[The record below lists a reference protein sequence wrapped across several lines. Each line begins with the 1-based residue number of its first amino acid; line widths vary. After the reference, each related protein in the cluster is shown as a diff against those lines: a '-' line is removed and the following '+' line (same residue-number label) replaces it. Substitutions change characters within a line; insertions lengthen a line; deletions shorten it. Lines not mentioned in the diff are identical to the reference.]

1 MDVFIVENKKLVKS
15 KYQETLSMIDQLL
28 KKIGSDGEIITN
40 DTEQMLDTLYDNGQ
54 QDKEVVESVLTQ
66 LEHIHKQIE
75 NMNWLNKHYKI
86 IHDFSQTCSKTLN
99 EDVLLEKAFE
109 LVSEVMP
116 TDSFYIA
123 SYNEGTDYVEFLF
136 MIDNG
141 ELYPR
146 STIQLGDN
154 YTTKVIKTRE
164 IIHVKASSE
173 PQEFDVIIG
182 VEDTS
187 SHLFVPIIIDD
198 HVKGVISAQ
207 CFEDF
212 AYRKEHEEL
221 LQLIGTQVF
230 NSIETA
236 RLYGK
241 IYYMSQTDELTGL
254 KNHRAFHEDLSKLL
268 GDSKDEITLVMLDS
282 DNLKRVNDLYGHD
295 MGDKYLKVLAD
306 GISSIQND
314 EIEGYRYAGD
324 EFMIIVKNSTSI
336 QIEGLYEQLRDYYS
350 ENPIQLTNLQ
360 LNISISC
367 GVAKFPE
374 HGQSVDTLKKSADE
388 ALYEAKNGGKN
399 RLVYHNKKV

>member
-1 MDVFIVENKKLVKS
+1 MVKDNLLKN
-15 KYQETLSMIDQLL
+15 KYQKILAIIDGLL
-28 KKIGSDGEIITN
+28 KKIGSEGTIVNN
-40 DTEQMLDTLYDNGQ
+40 DTVEILDTLCNHEH
-54 QDKEVVESVLTQ
+54 QDKEVVESVISQ
-66 LEHIHKQIE
+66 LQDINQQIE

-116 TDSFYIA
+116 TDSFYVA
-123 SYNEGTDYVEFLF
+123 AYNEGDNFAEFLF

-141 ELYPR
+141 EYYPR
-146 STIQLGDN
+146 TKIELGDN

-164 IIHVKASSE
+164 IIHVKDSSE

-182 VEDTS
+182 IPETR

-207 CFEDF
+207 CVEDF

-254 KNHRAFHEDLSKLL
+254 KNHRAFHEDLSKLI
-268 GDSKDEITLVMLDS
+268 SKSDDDITLVMLDS
-282 DNLKRVNDLYGHD
+282 DNLKKVNDLYGHD

-324 EFMIIVKNSTSI
+324 EFMIIVKNSSTS
-336 QIEGLYEQLRDYYS
+336 QIGVLYEKLRNYYL
-350 ENPIQLTNLQ
+350 ENPILLPNLQ

-367 GVAKFPE
+367 GVASFPE
-374 HGQSVDTLKKSADE
+374 HGESVDTLKKSADQ
-388 ALYEAKNGGKN
+388 ALYIAKNQGKS
-399 RLVYHNKKV
+399 RLVFS

>member
-1 MDVFIVENKKLVKS
+1 MVKDNLLKN
-15 KYQETLSMIDQLL
+15 KYQKILAIIDGLL
-28 KKIGSDGEIITN
+28 KKIGSEGTIVKN
-40 DTEQMLDTLYDNGQ
+40 DTVEILDALCDHEQ
-54 QDKEVVESVLTQ
+54 QDKEVVESVISQ
-66 LEHIHKQIE
+66 LQGINQQIE

-116 TDSFYIA
+116 TDSFYVA
-123 SYNEGTDYVEFLF
+123 AYNEGDSFAEFLF

-141 ELYPR
+141 EHYPR
-146 STIQLGDN
+146 SKIELGDN

-164 IIHVKASSE
+164 IIHVKDSSE

-182 VEDTS
+182 IPETR

-207 CFEDF
+207 CIEDF

-254 KNHRAFHEDLSKLL
+254 KNHRAFHEDLSKLISKS
-268 GDSKDEITLVMLDS
+268 GDDITLVMLDS
-282 DNLKRVNDLYGHD
+282 DNLKKINDLYGHD
-295 MGDKYLKVLAD
+295 MGDKYLKVLAN
-306 GISSIQND
+306 GISSIQNE

-324 EFMIIVKNSTSI
+324 EFMIIVKNSSTS
-336 QIEGLYEQLRDYYS
+336 QIDVLYEKLRNYYL
-350 ENPIQLTNLQ
+350 ENPILLSNLQ

-367 GVAKFPE
+367 GVASFPE
-374 HGQSVDTLKKSADE
+374 HGESVDTLKKSADQ
-388 ALYEAKNGGKN
+388 ALYIAKNQGKC
-399 RLVYHNKKV
+399 RLVYS

>member
-1 MDVFIVENKKLVKS
+1 MGNVNLVKN
-15 KYQETLSMIDQLL
+15 KYQMILSIIDRLL
-28 KKIGSDGEIITN
+28 KKIGSDGEIVTN
-40 DTEQMLDTLYDNGQ
+40 DTEKMLDTLYENEH

-66 LEHIHKQIE
+66 LQHINEQIE

-123 SYNEGTDYVEFLF
+123 SYKEGDNFAEFLF

-141 ELYPR
+141 EYYPR
-146 STIQLGDN
+146 AKIELGDN

-164 IIHVKASSE
+164 IIHVKDSSE

-182 VEDTS
+182 VKETR

-198 HVKGVISAQ
+198 QVKGVISAQ

-254 KNHRAFHEDLSKLL
+254 KNHRAFHEDLSKLMAES
-268 GDSKDEITLVMLDS
+268 DDDITLVMLDS
-282 DNLKRVNDLYGHD
+282 DNLKKVNDLYGHD

-306 GISSIQND
+306 GISTIQND

-324 EFMIIVKNSTSI
+324 EFMIIVKNSSTA
-336 QIEGLYEQLRDYYS
+336 QIEMLYERLITYYS
-350 ENPIQLTNLQ
+350 ENSIQLSNIQ

-367 GVAKFPE
+367 GVAIFPE

-388 ALYEAKNGGKN
+388 ALYEAKKRGKS
-399 RLVYHNKKV
+399 RLVFS